1 MNRAQLFSRSRL
13 PGTDSSNLHCFPPV
27 AKSLMLYWDLTEM
40 S

>member
-1 MNRAQLFSRSRL
+1 MNRAQLFSGSRL
-13 PGTDSSNLHCFPPV
+13 PALVRRAFIFPPV